1 MSNVLFGLLLIFCG
15 ANIAVDAL
23 PGWMEAAAH
32 WLPLTHAIEAA
43 REIAAGGTLGSV
55 AGLIGRELALGVV
68 YGAVGLVA
76 LRLLEAEGRRKA
88 TLEIQ

>member
-1 MSNVLFGLLLIFCG
+1 
-15 ANIAVDAL
+15 
-23 PGWMEAAAH
+23 
-32 WLPLTHAIEAA
+32 
-43 REIAAGGTLGSV
+43 V

-68 YGAVGLVA
+68 YGVVGLVA